1 MYKNKKGLWTQQ
13 VTVDGKRR
21 VLSAKS
27 KKDLILKL
35 AHVKDKDVRHR
46 TPINKVA
53 DEWIQDIE
61 KRVTFNTMKGYNA
74 AYKKIVTYWEDA
86 PMEDI
91 TPQQVTSWLNTYSGF
106 AQKTIKNILLVFRE
120 IYNYAYVNYGI
131 RDNPALHIRSP
142 KGKGKRE
149 REFPSDDDIRIV
161 NENII
166 EKSENIYALM
176 AYMAL
181 YTGLRRGELCA
192 LQWQDVDFDQKLI
205 RVSKSIYW
213 TDDHV
218 PHIKAPKTSA
228 GIREVPLM
236 DSLAD
241 LLLSCKGRPKDYI
254 FGRMKSYQID
264 KGFARFQKETGLGV
278 TLHGLRHGFA
288 SILYKNNVDIK
299 TAAYVLGH
307 AQSST
312 TLEIY
317 THLMEQDKLRT
328 VRSALNQTDKNAEV
342 PFST

>member
-1 MYKNKKGLWTQQ
+1 MYKNKKGYWCQQ
-13 VTVDGKRR
+13 ITVNGKRK
-21 VLSAKS
+21 VYSAKT
-27 KKDLILKL
+27 KKDLLFKL
-35 AHVKDKDVRHR
+35 SAHPENNK
-46 TPINKVA
+46 TPLNRVA

-61 KRVTFNTMKGYNA
+61 KRVTFNTMKGYSA
-74 AYKKIVTYWEDA
+74 AYKKIVAFWGDT
-86 PMEDI
+86 PMEEI
-91 TPQQVTSWLNTYSGF
+91 TPQQVTSWISSYDL

-120 IYNYAYVNYGI
+120 MFDYAYVNYGVQN
-131 RDNPALHIRSP
+131 NPALHIRSP

-149 REFPSDDDIRIV
+149 REFPSESDIDIV
-161 NENII
+161 NENVD
-166 EKSENIYALM
+166 KPFGLM
-176 AYMAL
+176 MYMAL

-192 LQWQDVDFDQKLI
+192 LTWKDIDFEQKI
-205 RVSKSIYW
+205 IKVNKSIYW

-218 PHIKAPKTSA
+218 PHVKSPKTAS
-228 GIREVPLM
+228 GEREVPLM

-241 LLLSCKGRPKDYI
+241 LLLPLKKRPQDRV
-254 FGRMKSYQID
+254 FGDLKSYQVD
-264 KGFARFQKETGLGV
+264 KGIRKYMEETGLGV

-328 VRSALNQTDKNAEV
+328 VRSVLNKI
-342 PFST
+342 

>member
-1 MYKNKKGLWTQQ
+1 MYKNKKGYWAQQ
-13 VTVDGKRR
+13 ITIDGQRK
-21 VLSAKS
+21 VLTAKN
-27 KKDLILKL
+27 KKDLIVKI
-35 AHVKDKDVRHR
+35 ANVKDAKAHR
-46 TPINKVA
+46 KTPINVVA

-74 AYKKIVTYWEDA
+74 AYKKIVTYWEDT

-120 IYNYAYVNYGI
+120 IYDYAYVNYGI
-131 RDNPALHIRSP
+131 KDNPALHIRSP

-149 REFPSDDDIRIV
+149 REFPSEEDIRIV
-161 NENII
+161 NESIDNVN
-166 EKSENIYALM
+166 ENIYALM

-192 LQWQDVDFDQKLI
+192 LQWKDIDFEQKLI

-218 PHIKAPKTSA
+218 PHIKDPKTSA

-241 LLLSCKGRPKDYI
+241 LLSSRKGKANDYI
-254 FGRMKSYQID
+254 FGLLKSYQID

-288 SILYKNNVDIK
+288 SILYRNNVDIK

-317 THLMEQDKLRT
+317 THLMEQDKLSS
-328 VRSALNQTDKNAEV
+328 VRSALNQI
-342 PFST
+342 